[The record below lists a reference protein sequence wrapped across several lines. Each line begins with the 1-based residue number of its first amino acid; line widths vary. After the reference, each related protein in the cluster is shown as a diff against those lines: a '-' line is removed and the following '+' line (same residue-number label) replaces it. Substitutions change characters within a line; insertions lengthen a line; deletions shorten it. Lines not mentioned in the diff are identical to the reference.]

1 MSRGDGTRLLLR
13 AVILAAL
20 LACLSAAPAQAA
32 PTVTIDDGPT
42 GPTNESSPTFTFTA
56 LEATT
61 VDCSV
66 DQGTEA
72 FAPCSSPHTTVSLAD
87 GTWTFRVRA
96 SDGVSPDAIA
106 TRSFTVDTEAP
117 TVELT
122 PLGPDGPTNNPRPT
136 FGWDT
141 AEENDRRECSVDEG
155 IPDFGPCTSPNEH
168 RPVNA
173 LADGFYTFRIR
184 ITDLAG
190 NPAAEASR
198 DFSVDTRG
206 PAARVAGS
214 RRTGNRRPTFQVSSP
229 ESGAILRCKLD
240 GKPRVRCGPTF
251 RPGRELKPG
260 RHKLLVTAFDD
271 LGNPGPPE
279 AFRFKVLK
287 PPLKAGRAEGTVAT
301 ALRRHKFANRVVA
314 NLEQSCSRV
323 GRFKFSCRFSS
334 GFPGYSLN
342 GRGPVELQDGRVS
355 YRFKVRAQGRT
366 LILTDEN
373 EGRFPG

>member
-1 MSRGDGTRLLLR
+1 M
-13 AVILAAL
+13 
-20 LACLSAAPAQAA
+20 
-32 PTVTIDDGPT
+32 
-42 GPTNESSPTFTFTA
+42 
-56 LEATT
+56 
-61 VDCSV
+61 
-66 DQGTEA
+66 
-72 FAPCSSPHTTVSLAD
+72 
-87 GTWTFRVRA
+87 
-96 SDGVSPDAIA
+96 SPDAIA

-173 LADGFYTFRIR
+173 LADGLYTFRIR
-184 ITDLAG
+184 VTDLAG
-190 NPAAEASR
+190 NLPAEASR

-206 PAARVAGS
+206 PAAEVAGS
-214 RRTGNRRPTFQVSSP
+214 RRTGNRRPSFQVSSP
-229 ESGAILRCKLD
+229 EPGATLRCKLD

-251 RPGRELKPG
+251 TPGRKLKPG
-260 RHKLLVTAFDD
+260 RHKLLVTAFDA
-271 LGNPGPPE
+271 LGNPGPPK

-287 PPLKAGRAEGTVAT
+287 PPLKAGRAERTVAT

-342 GRGPVELQDGRVS
+342 GRGPVELQNGRIS
-355 YRFKVRAQGRT
+355 YRFRVRAQGRT

>member
-1 MSRGDGTRLLLR
+1 MLLR

-168 RPVNA
+168 QAVNDF
-173 LADGFYTFRIR
+173 ADGSTPSACASPTRPATRPPRIAANSASTPGVPR
-184 ITDLAG
+184 PRWRARGGPETAGPASRCPRLNRG
-190 NPAAEASR
+190 NPQVQAR
-198 DFSVDTRG
+198 RQ
-206 PAARVAGS
+206 AARALW
-214 RRTGNRRPTFQVSSP
+214 
-229 ESGAILRCKLD
+229 A
-240 GKPRVRCGPTF
+240 
-251 RPGRELKPG
+251 
-260 RHKLLVTAFDD
+260 D
-271 LGNPGPPE
+271 L
-279 AFRFKVLK
+279 
-287 PPLKAGRAEGTVAT
+287 
-301 ALRRHKFANRVVA
+301 
-314 NLEQSCSRV
+314 
-323 GRFKFSCRFSS
+323 
-334 GFPGYSLN
+334 
-342 GRGPVELQDGRVS
+342 
-355 YRFKVRAQGRT
+355 
-366 LILTDEN
+366 
-373 EGRFPG
+373 

>member
-190 NPAAEASR
+190 NPAAEATR
-198 DFSVDTRG
+198 DFSVDTAG
-206 PAARVAGS
+206 PAAEVAGS
-214 RRTGNRRPTFQVSSP
+214 RRTGNRRPSFQVSSP

-240 GKPRVRCGPTF
+240 GNPRVRCGPTF
-251 RPGRELKPG
+251 RPGRKLKPG

-271 LGNPGPPE
+271 LGNPGPPK
-279 AFRFKVLK
+279 AFRFKILK

-342 GRGPVELQDGRVS
+342 GRGPVELQNGRIS
-355 YRFKVRAQGRT
+355 YRFRVRAQGRT

-373 EGRFPG
+373 EGSFPG